1 MGSRSYIKK
10 FTRYSLLSVLG
21 TLGVSFYILADTFF
35 VSKGLGTSGLAALN
49 IAIPV
54 FNFIHGSGLML
65 GMGGATKFSISKSSG
80 NDKKV
85 NAIFTNTVY
94 MALIIGLLFAALGL
108 FFSRPLAMLLGAD
121 EEVLVMTDTYLK
133 WLLLFA
139 PAFIM
144 NDVLLCFVR
153 NDESPLLATAAMLT
167 GSIANIILDY
177 IFIFPMQMGIF
188 GAVFA
193 TGLSPVISMLVL
205 SLHWIRKKNSIRPMK
220 TGLKWNIVR
229 QDVSLGFPSL
239 VGQIAS
245 GVVMIVFNMLILKQ
259 EGNVGVAAY
268 GVIANISLV
277 VAGIYVGISEGVQ
290 PLISASYGNGDIKSI
305 KLGYKYS
312 MLSMLA
318 ISCIIYIV
326 IFVFAEPIT
335 AIFNGENDL
344 RMQQISVSGLKLYFS
359 SVVFMGYNTIIAVFF
374 TSAERT
380 VPAHILS
387 LLRGL
392 VLIIPMAFLLSAL
405 WKMTGIWLAYP
416 VTEGIA
422 AVTAY
427 VVYHKK
433 RSKR

>member
-1 MGSRSYIKK
+1 
-10 FTRYSLLSVLG
+10 
-21 TLGVSFYILADTFF
+21 
-35 VSKGLGTSGLAALN
+35 
-49 IAIPV
+49 
-54 FNFIHGSGLML
+54 ML

>member
-108 FFSRPLAMLLGAD
+108 FFSRPFAMLLGAD

-277 VAGIYVGISEGVQ
+277 VAGIFVGISEGVQ
-290 PLISASYGNGDIKSI
+290 PLISASYGNGD

-344 RMQQISVSGLKLYFS
+344 RMQRISVSGLKLYFS